1 MYIFH
6 IFIYP
11 SADRHSPPKQNFQ
24 AKMVSVVNSINHAR
38 KSAQSSKNNT
48 CQRLGKE
55 EKLPNRN
62 RTGNENN
69 RPIPLNTHTHTEME
83 GPGRLQATAARGA
96 QSCALR
102 SCALRC
108 AHRSHPEPLPR
119 APARNNRKDAQPPRG
134 APHRP
139 PNPRSANPPPS
150 PSAAMRSSLRIAAA
164 PRGCGA
170 PGSAHPRGDLERSR
184 YSPAISA

>member
-1 MYIFH
+1 MDFFVVVFSRPHPRHMEVPRLGVESELWLLAYTTATATPD
-6 IFIYP
+6 P

-69 RPIPLNTHTHTEME
+69 RPIPLNTHTHISTKYWPS
-83 GPGRLQATAARGA
+83 GHSQSILYRGVPVLA
-96 QSCALR
+96 QW
-102 SCALRC
+102 
-108 AHRSHPEPLPR
+108 
-119 APARNNRKDAQPPRG
+119 K
-134 APHRP
+134 
-139 PNPRSANPPPS
+139 
-150 PSAAMRSSLRIAAA
+150 
-164 PRGCGA
+164 
-170 PGSAHPRGDLERSR
+170 
-184 YSPAISA
+184 